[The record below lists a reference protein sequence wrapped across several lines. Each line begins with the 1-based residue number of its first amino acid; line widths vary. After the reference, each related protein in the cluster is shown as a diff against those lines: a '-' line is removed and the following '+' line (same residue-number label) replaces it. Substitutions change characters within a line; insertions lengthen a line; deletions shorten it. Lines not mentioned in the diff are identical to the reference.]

1 MPGLSSKLR
10 EGRGIDWKW
19 IKHEGEGREWGRER
33 RGKGEKGRRERRVK
47 GEIGLI
53 VREQK
58 EREKGKESW
67 KEETGKKRE
76 REWKNKSMKG
86 EQTRS

>member
-1 MPGLSSKLR
+1 MNKA
-10 EGRGIDWKW
+10 RG
-19 IKHEGEGREWGRER
+19 GRER

-58 EREKGKESW
+58 EREKGKES
-67 KEETGKKRE
+67 
-76 REWKNKSMKG
+76 
-86 EQTRS
+86 